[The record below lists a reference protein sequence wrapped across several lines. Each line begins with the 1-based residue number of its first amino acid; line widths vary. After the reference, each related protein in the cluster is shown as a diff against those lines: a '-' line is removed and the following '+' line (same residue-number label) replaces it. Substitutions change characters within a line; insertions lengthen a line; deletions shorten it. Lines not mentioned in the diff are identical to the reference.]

1 MRRSVVNMCWKI
13 VGCGLTPE
21 KACQLLNVWNITA
34 AQKKGENTNR
44 VREIS
49 IDSIKTHCG
58 GWRKPICGLWT
69 KLRDLYKTIT
79 FSDFA
84 ILRYRIE

>member
-1 MRRSVVNMCWKI
+1 MCWKI

-58 GWRKPICGLWT
+58 G
-69 KLRDLYKTIT
+69 
-79 FSDFA
+79 
-84 ILRYRIE
+84 